1 MGKPVLVVGGG
12 IAGLTAALEAAEAGR
27 EAILIEK
34 EAFLGG
40 RVARMRHYFP
50 KLCPPSCG
58 LEINFKWLKANP
70 RVTVI
75 TRATLEKV
83 AGAPGN
89 FDVTVRIAPRYVT
102 PACTGCGD
110 CVAACPTGALK
121 SPEPVAYPAR
131 HAIERERCKD
141 GCSACVTACKYG
153 AIDLNEQEE
162 SRTYNVGAVIA
173 ATGWKPYDAAR
184 LNLGFGKFPNVVT
197 NVMVDEAASAGSLVR
212 PSDGR
217 APKTVAFAQ
226 CAGSR
231 DENHLPY
238 CSAVCC
244 AATLKQST
252 YFDGAKVT
260 VFYIDVRTMGR
271 LEDFYNRVSPNV
283 ELIKGKAGKV
293 EEDPETHDLLVTAED
308 VMGGKKITRRVE
320 MLVLATGIVTQA
332 EGLPAEFVRG
342 EFGFLESGAGL
353 IAAGC
358 AQRPGEVS
366 TTTESATAAVLKAMR
381 WAQ

>member
-34 EAFLGG
+34 ESFLGG
-40 RVARMRHYFP
+40 RVAHMRHYFP

-58 LEINFKWLKANP
+58 LEINFKRLKANP

-75 TRATLEKV
+75 TRANLEKV
-83 AGAPGN
+83 AGTPGD

-102 PACTGCGD
+102 PSCTACGD
-110 CVAACPTGALK
+110 CVPACPSGALK
-121 SPEPVAYPAR
+121 VPAPVAYPAR
-131 HAIERERCKD
+131 YAIGRERCGKD
-141 GCSACVTACKYG
+141 CDACAKACKYA
-153 AIDLNEQEE
+153 AIDLDEKEE
-162 SRTYNVGAVIA
+162 VRTYNVGAVIA
-173 ATGWKPYDAAR
+173 ATGWKPYDASR

-197 NVMVDEAASAGSLVR
+197 NVMVDEAAAAGAVVR

-238 CSAVCC
+238 CSTVCC

-252 YFDGAKVT
+252 YFEGAKVA

-271 LEDFYNRVSPNV
+271 LEDFYNRVGPNV
-283 ELIKGKAGKV
+283 ELVKGKVGKV
-293 EEDPETHDLLVTAED
+293 EEDPQTHDLLVTAED

-320 MLVLATGIVTQA
+320 MLVLATGVAPQA
-332 EGLPAEFVRG
+332 EGLPAEFPRG

-358 AQRPGEVS
+358 AHRPGEVS
-366 TTTESATAAVLKAMR
+366 ASTGSATAAVLKAMR
-381 WAQ
+381 WAK